1 MIQIEGSNARPA
13 DWCLTHYAITIP
25 PKMFIPG
32 VGTWVKQRNLVA
44 SIRVNAFDAVGLAQ
58 VATRTGPREIV
69 VLKMSAARLGHYML
83 DMEGGSLERL
93 VHATVFTTPRSPSL
107 DMPLDTPPGHHG
119 GLRPSTCSAWAR
131 TNASC
136 SLSSTSVSNSA
147 RSESDKS
154 PSVLRSIRCCNRSFA
169 LGGKRRSLTASTHS
183 NGAETVA
190 SMTHSPCKKADPTLA
205 PGRVMSIIPALRLG
219 SQLRVRGL
227 AGRPA

>member
-25 PKMFIPG
+25 TKMFIPG
-32 VGTWVKQRNLVA
+32 VGTRVKQRNLVA
-44 SIRVNAFDAVGLAQ
+44 SIRVNDFDAVGLAQ
-58 VATRTGPREIV
+58 VATRTGPSEIV
-69 VLKMSAARLGHYML
+69 ALKMSAARLGNHML

-93 VHATVFTTPRSPSL
+93 VHATVFTTPCSPSL
-107 DMPLDTPPGHHG
+107 DMPLDVPPGHHC

-136 SLSSTSVSNSA
+136 SQSSTSISNSA

-154 PSVLRSIRCCNRSFA
+154 PSVLRSMRCCKRSFA

-190 SMTHSPCKKADPTLA
+190 SMTHSPCKKADLTLA
-205 PGRVMSIIPALRLG
+205 PGHVMSIIPAIRLG
-219 SQLRVRGL
+219 SQLRVRGRIGRL
-227 AGRPA
+227 A